1 MVIQNL
7 NRALQNLS
15 ATNVAKQGRDAVAEH
30 LTGLRTPTA
39 PSPRFAEFDPRMAE
53 PGCVVLTY
61 SAKAKRVGRSA
72 ASLPGNR
79 VRSRGWRLPTAWFT
93 SGSSGAIASLLN
105 VSGPA
110 LSERCERHLH
120 TSGHDYPSHDRR
132 DDQQSTVL
140 GRMPPTFGSA
150 ITTYRGK

>member
-72 ASLPGNR
+72 ANFPGNR
-79 VRSRGWRLPTAWFT
+79 VRSRGWQLPAAWAT
-93 SGSSGAIASLLN
+93 SGSTGIAGSPI

-110 LSERCERHLH
+110 LSERCAWHHH